1 MLPGGGGAAGG
12 FLKYSDF
19 DKPGIVFPMF
29 LSLRCEHFIIEML
42 MAQGW
47 AE

>member
-12 FLKYSDF
+12 FFKYFDF
-19 DKPGIVFPMF
+19 DKPGIVFPKF
-29 LSLRCEHFIIEML
+29 KSLRCEHFIIEIL
-42 MAQGW
+42 MPQGW